1 MLNFNNKDVC
11 PCTTCEHNNVCMYR
25 EKFTLYYDKVNS
37 ENRDSNIPECATLSV
52 SCRYARYSTISA
64 SYVSPYV
71 SRGAN
76 TIRGVGIADVVPCK
90 TERNEGTVLN
100 RRDVVS
106 APITTPTTTGI
117 PYTIDTSSQCKI
129 S

>member
-11 PCTTCEHNNVCMYR
+11 PCLTCEHNNVCMYR

-52 SCRYARYSTISA
+52 SCKYARYSTITA
-64 SYVSPYV
+64 NC
-71 SRGAN
+71 RGSN
-76 TIRGVGIADVVPCK
+76 IIQGIADAVPCK
-90 TERNEGTVLN
+90 TERNFDGTAFN
-100 RRDVVS
+100 RRDVIS
-106 APITTPTTTGI
+106 TPTTTGT

>member
-1 MLNFNNKDVC
+1 MFNFNNKDVC
-11 PCTTCEHNNVCMYR
+11 PCLTCEHNNVCMYR

-64 SYVSPYV
+64 SCV

-76 TIRGVGIADVVPCK
+76 TIQGVGSADAVPCK
-90 TERNEGTVLN
+90 TERNEGTVFN

-106 APITTPTTTGI
+106 TPLTTPTTTGI
-117 PYTIDTSSQCKI
+117 PYTFDTSSQCKI

>member
-11 PCTTCEHNNVCMYR
+11 PCLTCEHNNVCMYR

-37 ENRDSNIPECATLSV
+37 ENRDNNIPECATLSV
-52 SCRYARYSTISA
+52 SCKYARYSTITA
-64 SYVSPYV
+64 NC
-71 SRGAN
+71 RGSNVIQAIID
-76 TIRGVGIADVVPCK
+76 TVPCK
-90 TERNEGTVLN
+90 AERNLDGIAFN
-100 RRDVVS
+100 RKDVIS
-106 APITTPTTTGI
+106 SPTTTGT

>member
-52 SCRYARYSTISA
+52 SCRYARYSTLSA
-64 SYVSPYV
+64 SCVSPYV
-71 SRGAN
+71 SRGSN
-76 TIRGVGIADVVPCK
+76 EIQGIAGAIPYK
-90 TERNEGTVLN
+90 KEIFYEGTALN

-106 APITTPTTTGI
+106 TPTTST

>member
-1 MLNFNNKDVC
+1 MVNFNNKDVC
-11 PCTTCEHNNVCMYR
+11 PWLNCEHNNVCMYR

-37 ENRDSNIPECATLSV
+37 ENRDSNIPECATLSI

-64 SYVSPYV
+64 SCV
-71 SRGAN
+71 SRGSN
-76 TIRGVGIADVVPCK
+76 MIQGTADAIPCK
-90 TERNEGTVLN
+90 KEIFYEGTALN

-106 APITTPTTTGI
+106 TPTTST

>member
-11 PCTTCEHNNVCMYR
+11 PCLTCEHNNVCMYR

-64 SYVSPYV
+64 SCV
-71 SRGAN
+71 SRGSN
-76 TIRGVGIADVVPCK
+76 KIQGITDAIPCK
-90 TERNEGTVLN
+90 KEIFYEGTALN

-106 APITTPTTTGI
+106 TPTTST
-117 PYTIDTSSQCKI
+117 PYTIDSSSECKI

>member
-11 PCTTCEHNNVCMYR
+11 PCLNCEHNNVCMYR

-64 SYVSPYV
+64 SCV
-71 SRGAN
+71 SRGSN
-76 TIRGVGIADVVPCK
+76 MIQGIADAIPCK
-90 TERNEGTVLN
+90 TERHFDGTALN

-106 APITTPTTTGI
+106 TPTTST
-117 PYTIDTSSQCKI
+117 PYTIDSSSECKI

>member
-11 PCTTCEHNNVCMYR
+11 PCLSCEHNNVCMYR

-64 SYVSPYV
+64 ACV

-76 TIRGVGIADVVPCK
+76 VIQGIADAVPCK
-90 TERNEGTVLN
+90 TERHFDGTALN
-100 RRDVVS
+100 RRDVAS
-106 APITTPTTTGI
+106 TPTTST
-117 PYTIDTSSQCKI
+117 PYTIDSSSECKI

>member
-37 ENRDSNIPECATLSV
+37 ENRDSNIPECATLSI

-64 SYVSPYV
+64 SYVS
-71 SRGAN
+71 RGAN
-76 TIRGVGIADVVPCK
+76 TIQGVGIADTVLCK

-100 RRDVVS
+100 RGGVVS

>member
-11 PCTTCEHNNVCMYR
+11 PCLTCEHNNVCMYR

-64 SYVSPYV
+64 SCV

-76 TIRGVGIADVVPCK
+76 TIQGVGSADAVPCK
-90 TERNEGTVLN
+90 TERNEGTVFN

-106 APITTPTTTGI
+106 TPLTTPATTGI
-117 PYTIDTSSQCKI
+117 PYTFDTSSQCKI

>member
-1 MLNFNNKDVC
+1 MFNFNNKDVC
-11 PCTTCEHNNVCMYR
+11 PCLNCEHNNVCMYR

-52 SCRYARYSTISA
+52 SCRYARYSTIST
-64 SYVSPYV
+64 SCV
-71 SRGAN
+71 SRGSN
-76 TIRGVGIADVVPCK
+76 EIQGVGIADAVPCK

-106 APITTPTTTGI
+106 HPTTTGI

>member
-11 PCTTCEHNNVCMYR
+11 PCLNCEHNNVSMYR
-25 EKFTLYYDKVNS
+25 QKFTIYYDKVNN

-64 SYVSPYV
+64 SYVC
-71 SRGAN
+71 GAN
-76 TIRGVGIADVVPCK
+76 TIQGVGIADAVPCK

-106 APITTPTTTGI
+106 HPTTTGI

>member
-11 PCTTCEHNNVCMYR
+11 PCLSCEHNNVCMYR

-64 SYVSPYV
+64 SCV
-71 SRGAN
+71 SRGSN
-76 TIRGVGIADVVPCK
+76 MIQGIADAIPCK
-90 TERNEGTVLN
+90 TERHFDGTALN
-100 RRDVVS
+100 RRDLV
-106 APITTPTTTGI
+106 TPTTST
-117 PYTIDTSSQCKI
+117 PYTIDSSSECKI

>member
-71 SRGAN
+71 SRGTN
-76 TIRGVGIADVVPCK
+76 TIQGVGIADVVPCK

-106 APITTPTTTGI
+106 APATTGI

>member
-11 PCTTCEHNNVCMYR
+11 PCLNCEHNNVCMYR

-52 SCRYARYSTISA
+52 SCRYAR
-64 SYVSPYV
+64 
-71 SRGAN
+71 
-76 TIRGVGIADVVPCK
+76 CK

-106 APITTPTTTGI
+106 APITTPTTTGT

>member
-11 PCTTCEHNNVCMYR
+11 PCLSCEHNNVCMYR

-64 SYVSPYV
+64 SYVS
-71 SRGAN
+71 RGSN
-76 TIRGVGIADVVPCK
+76 VIQGIADAVPCK
-90 TERNEGTVLN
+90 TNREFDGTAFN
-100 RRDVVS
+100 RKDVAS
-106 APITTPTTTGI
+106 APTTTGT
-117 PYTIDTSSQCKI
+117 PYNIDTSSQCKI

>member
-52 SCRYARYSTISA
+52 SCRYALYSTISA
-64 SYVSPYV
+64 SCV
-71 SRGAN
+71 SRGSN
-76 TIRGVGIADVVPCK
+76 KIQGIADAIPRK
-90 TERNEGTVLN
+90 KEIFYEGTALN

-106 APITTPTTTGI
+106 TPTTST
-117 PYTIDTSSQCKI
+117 PYTIDSSSECKI